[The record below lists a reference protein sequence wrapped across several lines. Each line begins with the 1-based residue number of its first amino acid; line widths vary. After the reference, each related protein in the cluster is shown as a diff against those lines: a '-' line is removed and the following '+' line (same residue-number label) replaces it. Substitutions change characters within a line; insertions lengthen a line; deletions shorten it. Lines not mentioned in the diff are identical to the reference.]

1 MKGLLESLFHVVSEL
16 IRETERVPG
25 GTRFC
30 FGLQKKNPRRAAR
43 IFLWES
49 GQVIFI
55 WRGTCQWRG
64 QFRR

>member
-30 FGLQKKNPRRAAR
+30 FGLQKKIRAGLR
-43 IFLWES
+43 GFFFLVR
-49 GQVIFI
+49 QA
-55 WRGTCQWRG
+55 
-64 QFRR
+64 